1 MSERGWTSKTSGTG
15 GKSEMSEKGGT
26 SETSGK
32 SRKRGAPLLAQTVLH
47 AILRTLPVAL
57 VTRLAS
63 VARRMCASEAH
74 A

>member
-15 GKSEMSEKGGT
+15 GKSEMSEKGVMREKSGT
-26 SETSGK
+26 
-32 SRKRGAPLLAQTVLH
+32 PLLAQTVLH

-57 VTRLAS
+57 VTRLS
-63 VARRMCASEAH
+63 PVARRMCASEAH